1 MSLQLRAL
9 GAALL
14 ALSLSPVLQAADQPL
29 LQAGKKTLFQR
40 VLTTPTCKL
49 GNAAGDAAGT
59 AQPAFSRF
67 YVYERS
73 TAGAQEWLRV
83 GPDTQGKSIGWL
95 PGDCTVEWKMQLTLA
110 FTNPANRDRMLFFKE
125 RSQLEGILDA
135 PDPVSRVAPL
145 RAQLKRG

>member
-1 MSLQLRAL
+1 MALHLRTL
-9 GAALL
+9 SAALL

-49 GNAAGDAAGT
+49 GTAAGDAAGT

-73 TAGAQEWLRV
+73 TVGAQEWLRV
-83 GPDTQGKSIGWL
+83 SPDS
-95 PGDCTVEWKMQLTLA
+95 TL
-110 FTNPANRDRMLFFKE
+110 R
-125 RSQLEGILDA
+125 
-135 PDPVSRVAPL
+135 
-145 RAQLKRG
+145 